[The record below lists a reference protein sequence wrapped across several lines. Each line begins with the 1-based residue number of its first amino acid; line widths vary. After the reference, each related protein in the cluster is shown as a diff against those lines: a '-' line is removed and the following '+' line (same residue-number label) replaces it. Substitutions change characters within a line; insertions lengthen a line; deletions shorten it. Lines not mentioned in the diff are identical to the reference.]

1 MKSKYPDWVLKHKR
15 KGTAIHKIGNNYYL
29 YKVSSVW
36 DRNLGRAKKVT
47 ESYLGVITK
56 DGLIEPG
63 QRRRPSSVKEYGA
76 SMFLLK
82 DNTDIIEALKKHF
95 PYYFKELFVLSSL
108 RLLHRS
114 PLKNMLPFYEDSWL
128 SEEIEGARV
137 SEKFLSH
144 LLEAIGG
151 DRGTIVRFMRETL
164 SSKEGLLIDLTHVFT
179 NSEGVNLK
187 AKGYN
192 SEFDFSPQVNLL
204 FMFSLEKMTPLF
216 YRVLPGNVRDVN
228 SLKATIEES
237 GVEDVIIIGDKGFY
251 SKGNI
256 ELLKEAKLRYILP
269 LKRDNRLIDYRVI
282 ERGEKSRFEGYFRH
296 KDRFIWYYRSGE
308 GVWVYLDERLRVE
321 EEEDYLGR
329 IESHPEDGYSVEG
342 FHERRK
348 RFGSIALITNLEGVE
363 ASKIY
368 QYWKCR
374 AEIEVMFDVYKNL
387 LQADRTYMR
396 SDRGMEAFVFINYLS
411 LVYYYKIYKRLLKE
425 GLLEKYSVND
435 FLLHLSRIRRVKVG
449 DRWIELEIPKQT
461 RKLIEKAKLPI
472 T

>member
-1 MKSKYPDWVLKHKR
+1 MSKYPDWVLKHKR

-29 YKVSSVW
+29 YKVTSVW
-36 DRNLGRAKKVT
+36 DGNLRRARKVT

-82 DNTDIIEALKKHF
+82 ENPEILEGLKKHF
-95 PYYFKELFVLSSL
+95 PYYFKELFVLSCL

-114 PLKNMLPFYEDSWL
+114 PLKNMSVFYEDSWL
-128 SEEIEGARV
+128 SEEIEGARL
-137 SEKFLSH
+137 SDKFLSH

-151 DRGTIVRFMRETL
+151 DRGSIVRFMRDSL
-164 SSKEGLLIDLTHVFT
+164 SSNEGLLIDLTHVFSS
-179 NSEGVNLK
+179 SEGVNLR

-237 GVEDVIIIGDKGFY
+237 GIDDVIIIGDKGFY
-251 SKGNI
+251 SKENV
-256 ELLKEAKLRYILP
+256 ELLKGAQLRYILP
-269 LKRDNRLIDYRVI
+269 LKRDNRLIDYGI
-282 ERGEKSRFEGYFRH
+282 LESGDKSRFEGYF
-296 KDRFIWYYRSGE
+296 KQKERFIWYYRSG
-308 GVWVYLDERLRVE
+308 GVLIYLDERLRVE
-321 EEEDYLGR
+321 EEEDYLSR

-342 FHERRK
+342 FHRSRK
-348 RFGSIALITNLEGVE
+348 RFGSIALITNLEGVHP
-363 ASKIY
+363 SKIY

-396 SDRGMEAFVFINYLS
+396 SDKGMEAFVFINYLS
-411 LVYYYKIYKRLLKE
+411 LVYYYKIYKILLKG
-425 GLLEKYSVND
+425 GLLDKYSVND
-435 FLLHLSRIRRVKVG
+435 FLLHLSRMRRVKVG
-449 DRWIELEIPKQT
+449 GRWIELEIPKQT

>member
-1 MKSKYPDWVLKHKR
+1 MSKYPDWVLKHKR

-29 YKVSSVW
+29 YKVTSVW
-36 DRNLGRAKKVT
+36 DKELGRARKVT

-63 QRRRPSSVKEYGA
+63 QRRRPSTVKEYGA

-82 DNTDIIEALKKHF
+82 ENSEILEGLKKHF
-95 PYYFKELFVLSSL
+95 PYHFKELFVLSCL

-114 PLKNMLPFYEDSWL
+114 PLKNILPFYEDSWL
-128 SEEIEGARV
+128 SEEMEGARL
-137 SEKFLSH
+137 SDKFLSH

-151 DRGTIVRFMRETL
+151 DRGAIVRFLRDSL
-164 SSKEGLLIDLTHVFT
+164 SSNEGLLIDLTHVFSS
-179 NSEGVNLK
+179 SEGVNLR

-204 FMFSLEKMTPLF
+204 FMFSLEKMAPLF

-237 GVEDVIIIGDKGFY
+237 GIEDVIIIGDKGFY
-251 SKGNI
+251 SKENV
-256 ELLKEAKLRYILP
+256 ELLKGAQLRYILP
-269 LKRDNRLIDYRVI
+269 LKRDNKLIDYRI
-282 ERGEKSRFEGYFRH
+282 LESGDKSRFEGYFRQ
-296 KDRFIWYYRSGE
+296 KERFIWYYRSGG

-321 EEEDYLGR
+321 EEEDYLSR
-329 IESHPEDGYSVEG
+329 IESHPEEGYSVEG
-342 FHERRK
+342 FHQRRK
-348 RFGSIALITNLEGVE
+348 RFGSIALITNLEGIHP
-363 ASKIY
+363 SKIY

-396 SDRGMEAFVFINYLS
+396 SDKGMEGFVFINYLS
-411 LVYYYKIYKRLLKE
+411 LVYYYKIYRLLLKG
-425 GLLEKYSVND
+425 GLLDKYSVND